1 MDLTESPIRVL
12 GKVYGAAR
20 LPEIEPQS
28 CIVLHSLGLAIL
40 VGLAYTPLDGEQIAH
55 SAIYP

>member
-12 GKVYGAAR
+12 GKVYGAAS
-20 LPEIEPQS
+20 LPEIEPQN
-28 CIVLHSLGLAIL
+28 CIVLHSSGLATLIA
-40 VGLAYTPLDGEQIAH
+40 LAYTPLDREQIAH